1 MDAKESIFR
10 NSGAAMFGRDKTDI
24 LKEKY
29 HLRERTQVP
38 APGKYN
44 AGFSDF
50 SGLQMGSQAIKDQ
63 WTQSIIWNWSKY
75 RTK

>member
-29 HLRERTQVP
+29 HLKERLQVP
-38 APGKYN
+38 APGQYN
-44 AGFSDF
+44 SGFSDF
-50 SGLQMGSQAIKDQ
+50 TGLNSAGGVAKNDE
-63 WTQSIIWNWSKY
+63 WLD
-75 RTK
+75 

>member
-29 HLRERTQVP
+29 HLRERKQVP
-38 APGKYN
+38 APGQYN
-44 AGFSDF
+44 SGFSDF
-50 SGLQMGSQAIKDQ
+50 TGLNSAGGVAKNDE
-63 WTQSIIWNWSKY
+63 WLD
-75 RTK
+75 